1 MLLFIH
7 VAIWPFKS
15 GATMDRLS
23 LPTACT
29 ILCNPPAS
37 RGIRPT
43 RNPSPMRFIEL
54 SECNCFATRKA
65 ARRLTQIYDTRLAPC
80 GIKSTQLM
88 ILAAIDRSGELSVN
102 DLAEIMVL
110 DRTTTGKNLKPM
122 EREGYLKS
130 VVSKAD
136 RRYRAITLTAKGK
149 GLLIGAYPLWRS
161 AHEEFQRA

>member
-1 MLLFIH
+1 MQ
-7 VAIWPFKS
+7 
-15 GATMDRLS
+15 
-23 LPTACT
+23 
-29 ILCNPPAS
+29 
-37 RGIRPT
+37 
-43 RNPSPMRFIEL
+43 FIEL

-102 DLAEIMVL
+102 DLASIMVL

-136 RRYRAITLTAKGK
+136 RRRRAIMLTAKGK
-149 GLLIGAYPLWRS
+149 SLLVRAYPYWKS
-161 AHEEFQRA
+161 AHEEFQRTHGAKFAESYRAMLREVTNVEDT